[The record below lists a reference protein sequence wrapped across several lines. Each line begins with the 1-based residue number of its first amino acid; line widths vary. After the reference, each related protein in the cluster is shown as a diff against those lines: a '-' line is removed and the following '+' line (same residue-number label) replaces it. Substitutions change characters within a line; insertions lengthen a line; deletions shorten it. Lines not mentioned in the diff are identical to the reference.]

1 MKNLSLKRNLSGI
14 LFAALLLPAS
24 AWAADN
30 AASGKGSME
39 LQQPTTVGGTQ
50 LPSGKYRVEWAAN
63 GDKVDVKIY
72 SGAKE
77 VATTTA
83 RLVKADG
90 ALYNHISVITDE
102 KGAKSLTQISFSKQK
117 SSLRLGDL
125 PAEAEQAAK

>member
-1 MKNLSLKRNLSGI
+1 MKHLNLKRNLAGI
-14 LFAALLLPAS
+14 LLAALLLTAS

-30 AASGKGSME
+30 PAPGKGSLE

-50 LPSGKYRVEWAAN
+50 LPSGKYRVEWTPN

-72 SGAKE
+72 SGSKE

-90 ALYNHISVITDE
+90 AAYNNISFITDE
-102 KGAKSLTQISFSKQK
+102 KGARSLTQISFSKQK
-117 SSLRLGDL
+117 SALRLGDL